1 MMIDKVQ
8 KTKKVN
14 MKQEKAGE
22 AGLELTTDIASI
34 DNIYQRIAKYLQ
46 TVQYTILQT
55 INTEMVLVY
64 CKIGKEII
72 EHEQYG
78 ESRAAY
84 GEELIRKLSEKLTKE
99 FGKGYSVSNLRNMRQ
114 FYLSYQDEIHQTT
127 SGELLFIPKVS
138 WSKYCLLMQVKNR

>member
-55 INTEMVLVY
+55 INTEMVLIY

-72 EHEQYG
+72 VHEQYG
-78 ESRAAY
+78 EYRSCLS
-84 GEELIRKLSEKLTKE
+84 LIVCIPR
-99 FGKGYSVSNLRNMRQ
+99 VS
-114 FYLSYQDEIHQTT
+114 TAT
-127 SGELLFIPKVS
+127 SIT
-138 WSKYCLLMQVKNR
+138 

>member
-46 TVQYTILQT
+46 TVQYTI
-55 INTEMVLVY
+55 
-64 CKIGKEII
+64 
-72 EHEQYG
+72 H
-78 ESRAAY
+78 
-84 GEELIRKLSEKLTKE
+84 
-99 FGKGYSVSNLRNMRQ
+99 
-114 FYLSYQDEIHQTT
+114 
-127 SGELLFIPKVS
+127 
-138 WSKYCLLMQVKNR
+138 